1 MKRHDSTMLSRWH
14 ICWGIKIVE
23 VAKQKRRMGK
33 KCFAKDIRKDKMNG
47 FVREVALEEGYV
59 LSKFRES
66 RDSSGALT
74 FLRGAERQK
83 IIRGLPVFNVA
94 TGLIEDF

>member
-1 MKRHDSTMLSRWH
+1 
-14 ICWGIKIVE
+14 
-23 VAKQKRRMGK
+23 
-33 KCFAKDIRKDKMNG
+33 MNG
-47 FVREVALEEGYV
+47 FVREVTLEEGYV

>member
-1 MKRHDSTMLSRWH
+1 MAYLLGNKNCGSCKT
-14 ICWGIKIVE
+14 KTE
-23 VAKQKRRMGK
+23 NGK
-33 KCFAKDIRKDKMNG
+33 KCFAKDIRKDKMNE
-47 FVREVALEEGYV
+47 FVREVTLEEGYV
-59 LSKFRES
+59 LSKLRES